1 MLWLPCGSSLQ
12 CSQWWWISPVLQSPG
27 SPPSFS
33 LHQPQFWTLRKQY
46 CKKQNK
52 NMEHTLKK
60 KELSDNDETWSA
72 VHVLQLLPITSTVY
86 YAEKNLQP
94 SLFLPFVW
102 SILARRH
109 PDFYCVFKDLF
120 QVICR
125 CGEGKVLHKQC
136 PCVLLCGPY
145 VSVSASTGTK
155 LFSTHKEMFQFM
167 TSITFFAV
175 LRAFFA
181 AGLFQFH
188 FLAHDLFT
196 IELQA
201 LLQVLLRCKV
211 HIAKFPVELK
221 MQATSDMPPSMNLS
235 VTDQLLFLTLQ
246 IKQGRCHA
254 SYNDR
259 IL

>member
-1 MLWLPCGSSLQ
+1 MLKKIYNLACSYPLFEVFWPGGTRISTASLKISFRSSAVAEKGRFFTN
-12 CSQWWWISPVLQSPG
+12 SVRA
-27 SPPSFS
+27 SFS
-33 LHQPQFWTLRKQY
+33 VGH
-46 CKKQNK
+46 
-52 NMEHTLKK
+52 M
-60 KELSDNDETWSA
+60 
-72 VHVLQLLPITSTVY
+72 
-86 YAEKNLQP
+86 
-94 SLFLPFVW
+94 
-102 SILARRH
+102 
-109 PDFYCVFKDLF
+109 
-120 QVICR
+120 
-125 CGEGKVLHKQC
+125 
-136 PCVLLCGPY
+136 
-145 VSVSASTGTK
+145 SVSASTGTK
-155 LFSTHKEMFQFM
+155 LFSIHKEMFQFM
-167 TSITFFAV
+167 TSITFFGV

-254 SYNDR
+254 SYNDK

>member
-1 MLWLPCGSSLQ
+1 
-12 CSQWWWISPVLQSPG
+12 
-27 SPPSFS
+27 
-33 LHQPQFWTLRKQY
+33 
-46 CKKQNK
+46 
-52 NMEHTLKK
+52 
-60 KELSDNDETWSA
+60 
-72 VHVLQLLPITSTVY
+72 
-86 YAEKNLQP
+86 
-94 SLFLPFVW
+94 
-102 SILARRH
+102 
-109 PDFYCVFKDLF
+109 
-120 QVICR
+120 
-125 CGEGKVLHKQC
+125 
-136 PCVLLCGPY
+136 
-145 VSVSASTGTK
+145 
-155 LFSTHKEMFQFM
+155 MFQFM

-188 FLAHDLFT
+188 FLAHDLFA

-211 HIAKFPVELK
+211 YIAKFPVELK

-235 VTDQLLFLTLQ
+235 VTDQLLFLTLP